1 MSLSCRRASLWLAA
15 AVRPVNR
22 TLLSL
27 SPSPS
32 PSPSSSFFRPTFTT
46 PSPNNNPQS
55 RPSSSSSQWK
65 QRQSRDRF
73 ALAAR
78 VQGLRSRAAFKL
90 LEMQEKYSLFRPRRN
105 QIVVDLGYAP
115 GSWSQVALDATAPD
129 GKVIGI
135 DLLPAQP
142 PKGVSTIQGNFL
154 SKAVQEMCKNFVLE
168 ADLKRRKMER
178 RREWAAKKSIEIEEG
193 EVEERGSYIDLERR
207 SAQEE
212 EELEQEKG
220 LNMRVVDVVLSD
232 MSEPWP
238 QTQGFKI
245 NSISNP
251 YLSLHRLMNT
261 SGISLRDHAGSMEL
275 CKAALTFASETL
287 KPDGHFVCKYY
298 EGSGDDELKMVLK
311 KMFAKVHREKPMSSR
326 KESRETFYVALR
338 RREDV
343 TFERVDGMYKILQNG
358 EVVCGIV

>member
-1 MSLSCRRASLWLAA
+1 
-15 AVRPVNR
+15 
-22 TLLSL
+22 
-27 SPSPS
+27 
-32 PSPSSSFFRPTFTT
+32 
-46 PSPNNNPQS
+46 
-55 RPSSSSSQWK
+55 
-65 QRQSRDRF
+65 
-73 ALAAR
+73 
-78 VQGLRSRAAFKL
+78 
-90 LEMQEKYSLFRPRRN
+90 MQEKYSLFRPRRN

-178 RREWAAKKSIEIEEG
+178 RREWAAKKSIEIDEG

-207 SAQEE
+207 SAQQE

-220 LNMRVVDVVLSD
+220 MNMRVVDVVLSD
-232 MSEPWP
+232 M
-238 QTQGFKI
+238 
-245 NSISNP
+245 
-251 YLSLHRLMNT
+251 LMNT

-326 KESRETFYVALR
+326 KESREAFYVALR

-343 TFERVDGMYKILQNG
+343 TFEHVDGMYKILQDG